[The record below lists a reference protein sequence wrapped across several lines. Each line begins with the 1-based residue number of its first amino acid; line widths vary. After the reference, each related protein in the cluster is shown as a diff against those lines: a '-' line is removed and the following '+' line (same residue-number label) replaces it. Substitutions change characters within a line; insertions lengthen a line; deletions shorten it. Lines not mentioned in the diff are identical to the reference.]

1 MQIIAICCP
10 RVGPCWGQGPPP
22 PLSPDKSYA
31 RCTDRVVFCHR
42 MDTVVQTGTWCTL
55 ANAGYPPPPSEQ
67 HQTVCMYQQTALLQ
81 SEPVI
86 TAEQPPACS
95 ANSTTTA
102 QTVMCRFSANLVS
115 HPANIL
121 CKAATAPAHLGCQI
135 FDKVIGLA
143 KL

>member
-1 MQIIAICCP
+1 M
-10 RVGPCWGQGPPP
+10 GPCWGQGPPP

-31 RCTDRVVFCHR
+31 RCTDRVVFCHH

-55 ANAGYPPPPSEQ
+55 ANAGYNLPPPSSEQ

-121 CKAATAPAHLGCQI
+121 CKAATAPARLGCQI